1 MSLIMSGPQSNAP
14 AAMERDINTPS
25 NAGPMATDRCPS
37 ERLAQLES
45 AFLTRR
51 CSLESASVARASGRF
66 TDTNGHLFRTAYG
79 MCMRR
84 LRLESVQ
91 VGVAQEPVRGMAASR
106 TIDFGGAPVTFGFP
120 PVDNRV

>member
-1 MSLIMSGPQSNAP
+1 MSGPQSNAP

-91 VGVAQEPVRGMAASR
+91 ESRKSQSAAWPR
-106 TIDFGGAPVTFGFP
+106 LGPLTLEALL
-120 PVDNRV
+120 